1 MLAEHPGS
9 LTEQT
14 QRLSDE
20 MDGLLKAV
28 LPQTPD
34 FEVELVDPRSIVR
47 PVGGV
52 VPLLVDRTPLASLH
66 VSVSCCLDSRG
77 RYLAVEE
84 SRFHLLADI
93 DRTPIIRFDYVR
105 NMNTRPH
112 SHVQF
117 HGHRGALSHLLS
129 RAGHPTP
136 HDVSSLHLPTG
147 GSRFRPC
154 LEDVVQFLIA
164 ECSFDHL
171 ADWQRHVD
179 AGRERWRRRQVAA
192 AVRAVP
198 SEAVRVLEDMGYTV
212 NRTEAHPAD
221 SHSALTRW

>member
-1 MLAEHPGS
+1 
-9 LTEQT
+9 
-14 QRLSDE
+14 
-20 MDGLLKAV
+20 
-28 LPQTPD
+28 
-34 FEVELVDPRSIVR
+34 
-47 PVGGV
+47 
-52 VPLLVDRTPLASLH
+52 
-66 VSVSCCLDSRG
+66 
-77 RYLAVEE
+77 
-84 SRFHLLADI
+84 
-93 DRTPIIRFDYVR
+93 
-105 NMNTRPH
+105 MNTRPH

-221 SHSALTRW
+221 SYSALTRW

>member
-1 MLAEHPGS
+1 MPAEDPGS

-14 QRLSDE
+14 QRLGDE

-28 LPQTPD
+28 LPQAPD
-34 FEVELVDPRSIVR
+34 FEVELLEPRSIVR

-52 VPLLVDRTPLASLH
+52 VPLLVDRKRLASLR

-129 RAGHPTP
+129 RAEHPTP
-136 HDVSSLHLPTG
+136 HDVSSLHIPTG

-198 SEAVRVLEDMGYTV
+198 SEAVRVLEEMGYTV
-212 NRTEAHPAD
+212 NRTDAHPAD
-221 SHSALTRW
+221 SHNALTRW